1 MTRND
6 KHKPYVDYTLIYIL
20 LLLLGFG
27 LIMVYSTSSYT
38 AYITQA
44 TGNDPY
50 YFLRKQANATIIGLI
65 LMVIVSFIP
74 HRVYTRFAN
83 LAMYV
88 SIVLIFLILTPLGYE
103 ANGAKR
109 WIRIGGISL
118 QPAEV
123 AKVAV
128 ILYMTV
134 TIVKNKDMFDD
145 IKSIIKNTL
154 LPIISCLLVFLLTR
168 NLSSAIII
176 AAICIIMMYVVDKNT
191 KRYLIG
197 AVALGCIAVIAI
209 IVALS
214 IPDSPDVG
222 FRMSRIKAWRNPEA
236 YSDTIGYQTLQSLYA
251 IGSGGFFGK
260 GLGQSSQKLGFI
272 PEAQNDMI
280 FSIICEELGLFGGV
294 CVIAMFIVLLYRMWI
309 IANSAPDM
317 YGMLLVTG
325 VMAHIA
331 VQVVLNIAVV
341 TNVIPNTGISLPF
354 ISYGGSS
361 VMFLLAEMGMVIGVA
376 RSIDFG
382 DI

>member
-38 AYITQA
+38 ASITQA

-145 IKSIIKNTL
+145 IKSIIKNTI

>member
-38 AYITQA
+38 ASITQA

-88 SIVLIFLILTPLGYE
+88 SIVLILLILTPLGYE

-145 IKSIIKNTL
+145 IKSIIKNTI

>member
-1 MTRND
+1 MTQNNT
-6 KHKPYVDYTLIYIL
+6 HKPYVDYTLIYIL

-38 AYITQA
+38 ASITQA

-50 YFLRKQANATIIGLI
+50 YFLRKQASATIIGLI
-65 LMVIVSFIP
+65 LMVVVSFIP

-134 TIVKNKDMFDD
+134 TIVKNKDMFKDLM
-145 IKSIIKNTL
+145 SIFKKTI
-154 LPIISCLLVFLLTR
+154 LPIISCLLVFLLTK

-176 AAICIIMMYVVDKNT
+176 AAICIIMLYVVDKNS
-191 KRYLIG
+191 KRYIIG
-197 AVALGCIAVIAI
+197 AAILGCVAVVAVII
-209 IVALS
+209 ALS

-361 VMFLLAEMGMVIGVA
+361 VMFLLAEMGMVFGVA

>member
-38 AYITQA
+38 ASITQA

-145 IKSIIKNTL
+145 IKSIIKNTI

-222 FRMSRIKAWRNPEA
+222 FRMSRIKAWRNPES

>member
-38 AYITQA
+38 ASITQA

-50 YFLRKQANATIIGLI
+50 YFLRKQASATIIGLI
-65 LMVIVSFIP
+65 LMVVVSFIP

-134 TIVKNKDMFDD
+134 TIVKNKDMFKDLM
-145 IKSIIKNTL
+145 SIFKKTI
-154 LPIISCLLVFLLTR
+154 LPIISCLLVFLLTK

-176 AAICIIMMYVVDKNT
+176 AAICIIMLYVVDKNS
-191 KRYLIG
+191 KRYIIG
-197 AVALGCIAVIAI
+197 AAILGCVAVVAVII
-209 IVALS
+209 ALS

-361 VMFLLAEMGMVIGVA
+361 VMFLLAEMGMVFGVA

>member
-1 MTRND
+1 
-6 KHKPYVDYTLIYIL
+6 
-20 LLLLGFG
+20 
-27 LIMVYSTSSYT
+27 MV
-38 AYITQA
+38 
-44 TGNDPY
+44 
-50 YFLRKQANATIIGLI
+50 
-65 LMVIVSFIP
+65 VVSFIP

-134 TIVKNKDMFDD
+134 TIVKNKDMFKDLM
-145 IKSIIKNTL
+145 SIFKKTI
-154 LPIISCLLVFLLTR
+154 LPIISCLLVFLLTK

-176 AAICIIMMYVVDKNT
+176 AAICIIMLYVVDKNS
-191 KRYLIG
+191 KRYIIG
-197 AVALGCIAVIAI
+197 AAILGCVAVVAVII
-209 IVALS
+209 ALS

-361 VMFLLAEMGMVIGVA
+361 VMFLLAEMGMVFGVA

>member
-38 AYITQA
+38 ASITQA

-118 QPAEV
+118 QPSEV

>member
-6 KHKPYVDYTLIYIL
+6 KHKPYMDYTLIYIL

-38 AYITQA
+38 ASITQA

-145 IKSIIKNTL
+145 IKSIIKNTI

>member
-38 AYITQA
+38 ASITQA

-88 SIVLIFLILTPLGYE
+88 STVLIFLILTPLGYE

-145 IKSIIKNTL
+145 IKSIIKNTI

>member
-38 AYITQA
+38 ASITQA

-280 FSIICEELGLFGGV
+280 FSSICEELGLFGGV

>member
-38 AYITQA
+38 ASITQA

-331 VQVVLNIAVV
+331 VQVVLNIAVI

>member
-1 MTRND
+1 M
-6 KHKPYVDYTLIYIL
+6 
-20 LLLLGFG
+20 
-27 LIMVYSTSSYT
+27 
-38 AYITQA
+38 
-44 TGNDPY
+44 
-50 YFLRKQANATIIGLI
+50 
-65 LMVIVSFIP
+65 
-74 HRVYTRFAN
+74 
-83 LAMYV
+83 
-88 SIVLIFLILTPLGYE
+88 LIFLILTPLGYE

-134 TIVKNKDMFDD
+134 TIVKNKDMFKDLM
-145 IKSIIKNTL
+145 SIFKKTI
-154 LPIISCLLVFLLTR
+154 LPIISCLLVFLLTK

-176 AAICIIMMYVVDKNT
+176 AAICIIMLYVVDKNS
-191 KRYLIG
+191 KRYIIG
-197 AVALGCIAVIAI
+197 AAILGCVAVVAVII
-209 IVALS
+209 ALS

-361 VMFLLAEMGMVIGVA
+361 VMFLLAEMGMVFGVA

>member
-6 KHKPYVDYTLIYIL
+6 KRKPYVDYTLIYIL

-38 AYITQA
+38 ASITQA

-145 IKSIIKNTL
+145 IKSIIKNTI

>member
-38 AYITQA
+38 ASITQA

-145 IKSIIKNTL
+145 IKSIIKNTI

-236 YSDTIGYQTLQSLYA
+236 YADTIGYQTLQSLYA

>member
-1 MTRND
+1 MSIF
-6 KHKPYVDYTLIYIL
+6 KK
-20 LLLLGFG
+20 
-27 LIMVYSTSSYT
+27 
-38 AYITQA
+38 
-44 TGNDPY
+44 
-50 YFLRKQANATIIGLI
+50 TI
-65 LMVIVSFIP
+65 
-74 HRVYTRFAN
+74 
-83 LAMYV
+83 
-88 SIVLIFLILTPLGYE
+88 
-103 ANGAKR
+103 
-109 WIRIGGISL
+109 
-118 QPAEV
+118 
-123 AKVAV
+123 
-128 ILYMTV
+128 
-134 TIVKNKDMFDD
+134 
-145 IKSIIKNTL
+145 
-154 LPIISCLLVFLLTR
+154 LPIISCLLVFLLTK

-176 AAICIIMMYVVDKNT
+176 AAICIIMLYVVDKNS
-191 KRYLIG
+191 KRYIIG
-197 AVALGCIAVIAI
+197 AAILGCVAVVAVII
-209 IVALS
+209 ALS

-361 VMFLLAEMGMVIGVA
+361 VMFLLAEMGMVFGVA

>member
-1 MTRND
+1 
-6 KHKPYVDYTLIYIL
+6 
-20 LLLLGFG
+20 
-27 LIMVYSTSSYT
+27 
-38 AYITQA
+38 
-44 TGNDPY
+44 
-50 YFLRKQANATIIGLI
+50 
-65 LMVIVSFIP
+65 
-74 HRVYTRFAN
+74 
-83 LAMYV
+83 MYV

-134 TIVKNKDMFDD
+134 TIVKNKDMFKDLM
-145 IKSIIKNTL
+145 SIFKKTI
-154 LPIISCLLVFLLTR
+154 LPIISCLLVFLLTK

-176 AAICIIMMYVVDKNT
+176 AAICIIMLYVVDKNS
-191 KRYLIG
+191 KRYIIG
-197 AVALGCIAVIAI
+197 AAILGCVAVVAVII
-209 IVALS
+209 ALS

-361 VMFLLAEMGMVIGVA
+361 VMFLLAEMGMVFGVA

>member
-38 AYITQA
+38 ASITQA

-145 IKSIIKNTL
+145 IKSIIKNTI

-214 IPDSPDVG
+214 IPESPDVG
-222 FRMSRIKAWRNPEA
+222 FRMSRIKAWSNPEA

-361 VMFLLAEMGMVIGVA
+361 VMFLLAEMGLVIGVA
-376 RSIDFG
+376 RRLHLG

>member
-38 AYITQA
+38 ASITQA

-145 IKSIIKNTL
+145 IKSIIKNTI

-176 AAICIIMMYVVDKNT
+176 AAICIIMMYVVDKNN

>member
-38 AYITQA
+38 ASITQA

-145 IKSIIKNTL
+145 IKSIIKNTI

-376 RSIDFG
+376 RSIYFG